1 MKDPIYS
8 LLEKYIN
15 NTINAEEREVLRSMV
30 EGMTHDE
37 LTEVLSDLWENFEPS
52 TSGSYQSFEEF
63 DKMLRPEAHNTLVV
77 SSVWKK
83 VLRVAAIVA
92 LPLSI
97 GCTVY
102 MYNKAATMQDH
113 LERNFVFSTK
123 SGDCSEILLPD
134 GTKVL
139 LNSASTLSYPANYG
153 MKDRRVLL
161 SGEAFLEVEKDS
173 LRPFIVD
180 TKDIQ
185 VKVLGTTFN
194 MKAYD
199 NSDLVETTLIEG
211 SVEVSSKQNP
221 PYKIVLKPDQKAV
234 YLKKSDKLTLSSGD
248 TNYETAWTTGK
259 LIFRSASFWEMV
271 NTLERKYGYTFIISG
286 KLPEEKFTGSFNED
300 NVSNILEILQQHY
313 QFEFIK
319 EPEKILI
326 VLNK

>member
-15 NTINAEEREVLRSMV
+15 NTINAEEREILRSMID
-30 EGMTHDE
+30 GMTHDE
-37 LTEVLSDLWENFEPS
+37 FSEVLSDLWENFEPS

-63 DKMLRPEAHNTLVV
+63 DKMLRPESHGSLIV
-77 SSVWKK
+77 SPVWKK
-83 VLRVAAIVA
+83 ILRVAAIVA

-97 GCTVY
+97 GCAVY
-102 MYNKAATMQDH
+102 MYNEAATMQNH
-113 LERNFVFSTK
+113 LQRNFVFSTK

-139 LNSASTLSYPANYG
+139 LNSSSTLSYPANYG
-153 MKDRRVLL
+153 MNDRKVLL

-180 TKDIQ
+180 TKDLQ

-211 SVEVSSKQNP
+211 SVEVMSKLKDRNTLL
-221 PYKIVLKPDQKAV
+221 LKPNQKAT
-234 YLKKSDKLTLSSGD
+234 LNKKNGRLWSETSEV
-248 TNYETAWTTGK
+248 TYEKAWIDGS
-259 LIFRSASFWEMV
+259 LVFRSSSFQDV
-271 NTLERKYGYTFIISG
+271 LQSLERYYGLEIEVKG
-286 KLPEEKFTGSFNED
+286 QLPEETFTGHIREKNIWTVLRMLQNHYRFDFERNE
-300 NVSNILEILQQHY
+300 NTIYIEMQ
-313 QFEFIK
+313 
-319 EPEKILI
+319 
-326 VLNK
+326 